1 MENIITINDI
11 VQFKNIIEVCTKRGA
26 FQANELETVGSLY
39 NRIKLFTDEVEANT
53 REKQSDNEE
62 SKPLE
67 TVPEDPAENET
78 TEQNVEMKVEP
89 TNTD

>member
-11 VQFKNIIEVCTKRGA
+11 IQFKNIIEVCSKRGA
-26 FQANELETVGSLY
+26 FQANELETIGALY
-39 NRIKLFTDEVEANT
+39 NRIKLFTDEAEAKT
-53 REKQSDNEE
+53 REQESNNEE

-78 TEQNVEMKVEP
+78 TEKNVEMKVEP
-89 TNTD
+89 TQTD